1 MLQIEVT
8 TRENLSDII
17 ERAAV
22 HKLPGMTIAD
32 IMGGQ
37 CPDYTPERAAAAYL
51 SLYADGVKIPA
62 EL

>member
-8 TRENLSDII
+8 TRENLSHII

-32 IMGGQ
+32 IMGGENEIRI
-37 CPDYTPERAAAAYL
+37 PDAAASK
-51 SLYADGVKIPA
+51 SL
-62 EL
+62 